1 VQPAEH
7 TKLTRRRFLK
17 LAGLSVLGIAASAAS
32 TRAGGPGRPNVAIIV
47 ADDLGYSDIGCYGGE
62 IETPNLDRLAAGGLR
77 FTQFYNTGRCWPT
90 RSAIMAGYYPHQIR
104 MDPPKGRLPKAVR
117 LMPHYLA
124 PAGYRTC
131 HSGKWHVNGA
141 PLPVKDGGFD
151 RSFVVHDHDR
161 FFAPR
166 NTALDDRKL
175 PPVAGSP
182 DYYLTSA
189 IADYGI
195 DFLKEHHANHRDK
208 PFFLYLAFTS
218 PHFPLHA
225 LQEDIDHYRTRY
237 LEGWDSIRRQRFK
250 RLQSEGIVNCDLA
263 KPQPETIPAWN
274 LPEDELKTRIG
285 PGEAARA
292 VPWTDLT
299 DEQQRFQATKMAI
312 HAAMVHRMD
321 RDIGRVL
328 DQIQAMNAADDTLV
342 FFLSDNGASAEQ
354 IIRGDGHDP
363 AATPGSAASYLCLG
377 PGWSTAANTPFRLH
391 KSWAHE
397 GGIATPLIVH
407 WPNGIAARG
416 RLRHTPGHCIDFV
429 PTLLD
434 VLKIDPQKTWN
445 DLEPPALPGK
455 SLLPAF
461 AQDRT
466 IERDFLF
473 FSHINNRALR
483 VGDFKLVR
491 THDDADWSLYDL
503 AADRD
508 ESDNLAHKHPER
520 VQHMADLWDKLN
532 TQFQTDSQAP

>member
-1 VQPAEH
+1 MQH
-7 TKLTRRRFLK
+7 KSDTGLNRRSFLH
-17 LAGLSVLGIAASAAS
+17 LAGISALGLTASAVCA
-32 TRAGGPGRPNVAIIV
+32 RANGSKRPNVAIIL
-47 ADDLGYSDIGCYGGE
+47 ADDLGFSDIGCYGGE
-62 IETPNLDRLAAGGLR
+62 IETPNLDRLAAAGLR
-77 FTQFYNTGRCWPT
+77 FTHFYNTGRCWPT
-90 RSAIMAGYYPHQIR
+90 RAAIMTGYYPHQIR
-104 MDPPKGRLPKAVR
+104 MDPSKGRLPKAVR

-124 PAGYRTC
+124 PAGYRTY

-161 FFAPR
+161 FFSPR
-166 NTALDDRKL
+166 NIVLDDQKL
-175 PPVAGSP
+175 PPVTESP
-182 DYYLTSA
+182 DYYLTSS
-189 IADYGI
+189 IADYSI
-195 DFLKEHHANHRDK
+195 DFLKQHHADHREK
-208 PFFLYLAFTS
+208 PFFLYLAFTT

-225 LQEDIDHYRTRY
+225 MQKDIDHYRDRY
-237 LEGWDSIRRQRFK
+237 LEGWDQIRQTRFE
-250 RLQSEGIVNCDLA
+250 RLRSEGIIDCDLS
-263 KPQPETIPAWN
+263 KPEPETIPTWN
-274 LPEDELKTRIG
+274 LPEEALHTRIG
-285 PGEAARA
+285 PGEAGRA

-299 DEQQRFQATKMAI
+299 DEQRRFQATKMAI
-312 HAAMVHRMD
+312 HAAMVHSMD

-328 DQIQAMNAADDTLV
+328 DQIKAMNADDDTLV

-363 AATPGSAASYLCLG
+363 AAPAGSAASYLCLG

-391 KSWAHE
+391 KTWVHE

-416 RLRHTPGHCIDFV
+416 SLRHAPGHCIDFV

-434 VLKIDPQKTWN
+434 LLKIDPPKTWN

-461 AQDRT
+461 AKDRP

-483 VGDFKLVR
+483 IGDYKLVR
-491 THDDADWSLYDL
+491 THADADWSLYNL
-503 AADRD
+503 AKDRD
-508 ESDNLAHKHPER
+508 EGEDLAGKHPKKVKE
-520 VQHMADLWDKLN
+520 MANLWEKLN
-532 TQFQTDSQAP
+532 TEFQTDSKAP